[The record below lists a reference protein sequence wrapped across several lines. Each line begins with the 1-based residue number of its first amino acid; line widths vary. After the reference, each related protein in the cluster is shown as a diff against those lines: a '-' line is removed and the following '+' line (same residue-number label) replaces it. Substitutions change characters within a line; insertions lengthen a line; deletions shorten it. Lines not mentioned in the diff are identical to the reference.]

1 MTITKGMKAESPS
14 QQASAPARYE
24 LCFHDL
30 SDKACVFRFPCDAAG
45 RVDLDSLTER
55 ARQDYHFARMV
66 IGRVFRSP
74 DVRLSH

>member
-1 MTITKGMKAESPS
+1 MSVTKGMKADLPS
-14 QQASAPARYE
+14 QPASMPARYE

-30 SDKACVFRFPCDAAG
+30 TDKACVWRFPCDAAG

-55 ARQDYHFARMV
+55 ARQDYYFARMV

-74 DVRLSH
+74 DVKSSC